1 MEIGWPF
8 ARPLT
13 VAAMIDIFVVVVV
26 GCGPGC
32 GLWLVWCVW
41 DKIDKIGTIKDRDFR
56 FQ

>member
-1 MEIGWPF
+1 MGIGWPF

-13 VAAMIDIFVVVVV
+13 AAAMIDMFIVVVVV
-26 GCGPGC
+26 GC

-41 DKIDKIGTIKDRDFR
+41 DKIDKIRTINDRDFR